1 MGNFILLKF
10 PIKKEKKMKKS
21 LSIIFCFLII
31 CCTKNIEKNVL
42 PEERPVFVYDKN
54 FGKETIIY
62 PKVEGSSIRTNV
74 IDDNVNLRNNP
85 SLKGKIIHKLQKD
98 DVIRIIGTSG
108 EKENIDNFYGDWLN
122 ITYSNGTDYFDGWVY
137 SKYVNIEER
146 EFAPINFVELKDN
159 KIICSYNLLDKE
171 VFTELYYSETKD
183 FYYFLWGLGAT
194 NYYYYNK
201 PGIYSVDKGT
211 LELNHITYCGSHEFE
226 GIEWTKFTNDFRY
239 LIQDSGTNGHPRGIW
254 AWRLEDSTLVYSGL
268 YYKDPYISGNTIE
281 VVCICGDWY
290 LKRGFINEE
299 IMSYGKKY
307 KEENPVP
314 QEMIDAPLNVELIIR
329 CSFDLDTEERKIL
342 GGKYI
347 LTQ

>member
-1 MGNFILLKF
+1 
-10 PIKKEKKMKKS
+10 MKKS
-21 LSIIFCFLII
+21 LSIILCFLII
-31 CCTKNIEKNVL
+31 CCTKNIEKEVL
-42 PEERPVFVYDKN
+42 PEEKPVFVYDKN
-54 FGKETIIY
+54 YGKETVIY
-62 PKVEGSSIRTNV
+62 PKANGSTVVTNI
-74 IDDNVNLRNNP
+74 IDDNVNLRSYP
-85 SLKGKIIHKLQKD
+85 SLENKILHKLQRN
-98 DVIRIIGTSG
+98 DVISIIGTSG
-108 EKENIDNFYGDWLN
+108 KKENIDNFYGDWLN
-122 ITYSNGTDYFDGWVY
+122 ITYSNGSNFFEGWVF

-146 EFAPINFVELKDN
+146 GFAPINFVELKDH
-159 KIICSYNLLDKE
+159 KIICSYNLMDKE
-171 VFTELYYSETKD
+171 VFTELYYSETRD

-201 PGIYSVDKGT
+201 PGIYSVDKET
-211 LELNHITYCGSHEFE
+211 FELNHITYFGSHEFE

-254 AWRLEDSTLVYSGL
+254 AWRLEDSLVYSGM
-268 YYKDPYISGNTIE
+268 YYKDPSIYGNIIE
-281 VVCICGDWY
+281 VVYKCDDGHFAHGYTD
-290 LKRGFINEE
+290 EE
-299 IMSYGKKY
+299 IMLYGKKY